1 MVLLLLSEISV
12 NLTQKIQVMQSRQS
26 VNVGN
31 LTGL

>member
-1 MVLLLLSEISV
+1 MVLLLLSEISM
-12 NLTQKIQVMQSRQS
+12 NLTQKIQVTQSRQS